1 MHYLSRSA
9 LCAGI
14 AGIFILA
21 GTSPAR
27 AAETA
32 ASEIVIIPVGDT
44 VTGDLYA
51 AGSRVVVEG
60 TIEGDLI
67 AFAAEEVVISG
78 EVTGSVLAVAP
89 TVTVGG
95 EVAGSVRFTA
105 NRVAISGSIGG
116 DLVGAALR
124 VELSPESTID
134 GDVLVWAFRVAAA
147 GTIGTDL
154 EGTQRTLE
162 LAGSVGGDVDV
173 SVNRLIVTG
182 PLEVAGDLGYRS
194 PSEAEGMDQAT
205 VGGVVAHKTPL
216 PPNIRVRAL
225 GLLTRFLVVLGLTSA
240 ALLVAWGW
248 PGRTESAGDRA
259 KSNLWR
265 ALGRGALVIL
275 SPFILAG
282 IAALIAGLVPASA
295 SLPLLAVFAPLIL
308 ALAGLVLVLS
318 LVAGVP
324 AILALGR
331 ALPGERGL
339 YGSVVAGSIVA
350 GILWLIPYVGWLVPL
365 LVLPIGLGSWMLSFQ
380 GRGVTVDDPSNS
392 LTTGPPSG
400 SGTTVKDPAT

>member
-14 AGIFILA
+14 AGIFILI
-21 GTSPAR
+21 GTSPAH

-32 ASEIVIIPVGDT
+32 ASEIVIIPEGDT
-44 VTGDLYA
+44 VTEDLYA
-51 AGSRVVVEG
+51 VGSRVVVEG

-78 EVTGSVLAVAP
+78 QVTGNVQAVAP

-105 NRVAISGSIGG
+105 NRLTISGSIGG
-116 DLVGAALR
+116 DLVGAAVR
-124 VELSPESTID
+124 AELSPESTID
-134 GDVLVWAFRVAAA
+134 GDVVVWAFRMVAA

-205 VGGVVAHKTPL
+205 VEGVVAHKTPL

-225 GLLTRFLVVLGLTSA
+225 GWLARFLVVLGLTCA

-248 PGRTESAGDRA
+248 PGRTESAGD
-259 KSNLWR
+259 
-265 ALGRGALVIL
+265 
-275 SPFILAG
+275 
-282 IAALIAGLVPASA
+282 
-295 SLPLLAVFAPLIL
+295 
-308 ALAGLVLVLS
+308 
-318 LVAGVP
+318 
-324 AILALGR
+324 
-331 ALPGERGL
+331 
-339 YGSVVAGSIVA
+339 
-350 GILWLIPYVGWLVPL
+350 
-365 LVLPIGLGSWMLSFQ
+365 
-380 GRGVTVDDPSNS
+380 
-392 LTTGPPSG
+392 
-400 SGTTVKDPAT
+400 

>member
-14 AGIFILA
+14 AGIFLLV
-21 GTSPAR
+21 GTTPAL

-32 ASEIVIIPVGDT
+32 ASEIVIIPEGDT
-44 VTGDLYA
+44 VTEDLYA

-60 TIEGDLI
+60 TIEGDLM
-67 AFAAEEVVISG
+67 AFAAEEVVING
-78 EVTGSVLAVAP
+78 EVTGSVVAVTP
-89 TVTVGG
+89 TMTIGG
-95 EVAGSVRFTA
+95 EVGGSVRFTA

-124 VELSPESTID
+124 AELTAESTIE
-134 GDVLVWAFRVAAA
+134 GDVLVWAFRLVAA

-162 LAGSVGGDVDV
+162 LAGSVAGDVDV
-173 SVNRLIVTG
+173 SVNSLIVTG
-182 PLEVAGDLGYRS
+182 PLDVTGDFGYRS
-194 PSEAEGMDQAT
+194 PSEAEGLDQAT

-216 PPNIRVRAL
+216 PPNIRIRAL
-225 GLLTRFLVVLGLTSA
+225 GLLTRFLVILGLTCA

-248 PGRTESAGDRA
+248 PERTEAAGDRA
-259 KSNLWR
+259 RGSVWR
-265 ALGRGALVIL
+265 ALGRGALIVL
-275 SPFILAG
+275 SPLIVAG

-295 SLPLLAVFAPLIL
+295 SLPLLAVFVPLIL

-324 AILALGR
+324 AVLAFGR

-339 YGSVVAGSIVA
+339 YGSVVVGSIVV
-350 GILWLIPYVGWLVPL
+350 GVLWMIPYVGWLVPL
-365 LVLPIGLGSWMLSFQ
+365 LVLPIGLGAWMLSFREAQ
-380 GRGVTVDDPSNS
+380 SPQSSRQT
-392 LTTGPPSG
+392 
-400 SGTTVKDPAT
+400 A

>member
-1 MHYLSRSA
+1 MHCLSRSA

-14 AGIFILA
+14 AGIFILV

-32 ASEIVIIPVGDT
+32 ASEIVIVPEGDT
-44 VTGDLYA
+44 VTEDLYA

-67 AFAAEEVVISG
+67 AFAAEEVVIPG
-78 EVTGSVLAVAP
+78 EVTGSVVAVAP
-89 TVTVGG
+89 TVTIGG
-95 EVAGSVRFTA
+95 EVGGSVRFTA
-105 NRVAISGSIGG
+105 NKLAMSGSVGG

-124 VELSPESTID
+124 AELTPESTIE
-134 GDVLVWAFRVAAA
+134 GDVLVWAFRLVAA

-173 SVNRLIVTG
+173 SVNSLTVTA
-182 PLEVAGDLGYRS
+182 PLEVTGDMGYRS
-194 PSEAEGMDQAT
+194 PAEAEGLSQAA

-225 GLLTRFLVVLGLTSA
+225 GMLTRFLVVLGLTCA

-248 PGRTESAGDRA
+248 PGRTESAGERA
-259 KSNLWR
+259 RTNVWR

-275 SPFILAG
+275 SPLIVTG

-295 SLPLLAVFAPLIL
+295 SLPLLAVFVPLIL

-339 YGSVVAGSIVA
+339 YGSVVLGSIVA
-350 GILWLIPYVGWLVPL
+350 GILWLVPWIGWLVPL
-365 LVLPIGLGSWMLSFQ
+365 LVLPIGLGAWLLSF
-380 GRGVTVDDPSNS
+380 REE
-392 LTTGPPSG
+392 G
-400 SGTTVKDPAT
+400 SQPTIRQTA

>member
-14 AGIFILA
+14 AGIFILVA
-21 GTSPAR
+21 TSPAR

-32 ASEIVIIPVGDT
+32 ASEIVIVPEGDT
-44 VTGDLYA
+44 VTEDLYA
-51 AGSRVVVEG
+51 AGSRVVIEG

-67 AFAAEEVVISG
+67 AFAAEEVVIPG
-78 EVTGSVLAVAP
+78 EVTGSVVAVAP
-89 TVTVGG
+89 TVTIGG
-95 EVAGSVRFTA
+95 EVGGSVRFTA
-105 NRVAISGSIGG
+105 NRIAISGSVGG

-124 VELSPESTID
+124 ADLTPESTIE
-134 GDVLVWAFRVAAA
+134 GDALVWAFRLVAA

-173 SVNRLIVTG
+173 SVNSLIVTG
-182 PLEVAGDLGYRS
+182 PLEVTGDMGYRS
-194 PSEAEGMDQAT
+194 PAEAEGLSQAS

-225 GLLTRFLVVLGLTSA
+225 GMLTRFLVVLGLTCA

-248 PGRTESAGDRA
+248 PGRTESAGERA
-259 KSNLWR
+259 RTNVWR

-275 SPFILAG
+275 SPLIVTG

-295 SLPLLAVFAPLIL
+295 SLPLLAVFVPLIL

-324 AILALGR
+324 AILALGL

-339 YGSVVAGSIVA
+339 YGSVVLGSIVA
-350 GILWLIPYVGWLVPL
+350 GILWLVPWIGWLVPL
-365 LVLPIGLGSWMLSFQ
+365 LVLPIGLGAWLLSF
-380 GRGVTVDDPSNS
+380 REE
-392 LTTGPPSG
+392 G
-400 SGTTVKDPAT
+400 SQPTIRQTA

>member
-14 AGIFILA
+14 AGIFILVA
-21 GTSPAR
+21 TSPAL

-32 ASEIVIIPVGDT
+32 ASEIVIIPEGDT
-44 VTGDLYA
+44 IPDDLYA

-78 EVTGSVLAVAP
+78 QVTGSVVAVAP

-95 EVAGSVRFTA
+95 EVGGSVRSTA
-105 NRVAISGSIGG
+105 NRLAISGSVGR

-124 VELSPESTID
+124 AELTTESTIE
-134 GDVLVWAFRVAAA
+134 GDVLVWAIRMAAA
-147 GTIGTDL
+147 GSIGTDL

-173 SVNRLIVTG
+173 SVNSLIVTG
-182 PLEVAGDLGYRS
+182 PLEVTGDLGYRS
-194 PSEAEGMDQAT
+194 PSEAEGLGQAT
-205 VGGVVAHKTPL
+205 VSGVVAHKTPL
-216 PPNIRVRAL
+216 PPNIRIRAL
-225 GLLTRFLVVLGLTSA
+225 GLLTRFLVVLGLTCA

-248 PGRTESAGDRA
+248 PGRTEFAGLRA
-259 KSNLWR
+259 RANVWR

-275 SPFILAG
+275 SPFIVAG

-295 SLPLLAVFAPLIL
+295 SLPLLAIFVPLVL

-318 LVAGVP
+318 LAAGVP

-339 YGSVVAGSIVA
+339 YGSVVVGSIVA
-350 GILWLIPYVGWLVPL
+350 GILWLLPWIGWLVPL
-365 LVLPIGLGSWMLSFQ
+365 LV
-380 GRGVTVDDPSNS
+380 
-392 LTTGPPSG
+392 
-400 SGTTVKDPAT
+400 

>member
-14 AGIFILA
+14 AGIFILVGA
-21 GTSPAR
+21 SPAL

-32 ASEIVIIPVGDT
+32 ASEIVIIPEGDT
-44 VTGDLYA
+44 IPDDLYA

-78 EVTGSVLAVAP
+78 QVTGSVVAVAP

-95 EVAGSVRFTA
+95 EVGGSVRSTA
-105 NRVAISGSIGG
+105 NRLAISGSVGR

-124 VELSPESTID
+124 AELTTESTIE
-134 GDVLVWAFRVAAA
+134 GDVLVWAIRMAAA
-147 GTIGTDL
+147 GSIGTDL

-173 SVNRLIVTG
+173 SVNSLIVTG
-182 PLEVAGDLGYRS
+182 PLEVTGDLGYRS
-194 PSEAEGMDQAT
+194 PSEAEGLGQAT
-205 VGGVVAHKTPL
+205 VSGVVTHKTPL
-216 PPNIRVRAL
+216 PPNIRIRAL
-225 GLLTRFLVVLGLTSA
+225 GLLTRFLVVLGLTCA

-248 PGRTESAGDRA
+248 PGRTESAGVRA
-259 KSNLWR
+259 RANVWR

-275 SPFILAG
+275 SPFIVAG

-295 SLPLLAVFAPLIL
+295 SLPLLAIFVPLVP

-339 YGSVVAGSIVA
+339 YGSVVVGSIVA
-350 GILWLIPYVGWLVPL
+350 GILWLLPWIGWLVPL
-365 LVLPIGLGSWMLSFQ
+365 LVLPIGLGAWMLSFRDEGSQ
-380 GRGVTVDDPSNS
+380 
-392 LTTGPPSG
+392 TTIRQ
-400 SGTTVKDPAT
+400 TA

>member
-21 GTSPAR
+21 GTSPAF

-32 ASEIVIIPVGDT
+32 ASEIVIIPEGDT
-44 VTGDLYA
+44 VTEDLYA
-51 AGSRVVVEG
+51 VGSRVLVEG

-67 AFAAEEVVISG
+67 AFAAEEVIISG
-78 EVTGSVLAVAP
+78 RVMGNVQAVAP
-89 TVTVGG
+89 TVTIDG
-95 EVAGSVRFTA
+95 EVSGSVRFTA
-105 NRVAISGSIGG
+105 NRLTISGSIGG
-116 DLVGAALR
+116 DLVGASVRA
-124 VELSPESTID
+124 ELSPESTID
-134 GDVLVWAFRVAAA
+134 GDVVVWAFRLVAA
-147 GTIGTDL
+147 GTIETDL

-173 SVNRLIVTG
+173 SVNQLTVTG

-194 PSEAEGMDQAT
+194 PSEAEGIDQAR
-205 VGGVVAHKTPL
+205 VEGVVAHKTPL

-225 GLLTRFLVVLGLTSA
+225 GWLARFLVVLGLTCA

-248 PGRTESAGDRA
+248 PGRTESAGERA
-259 KSNLWR
+259 RRNPWR

-275 SPFILAG
+275 SPFIVAG

-295 SLPLLAVFAPLIL
+295 SLPLLAVFVPLIL

-339 YGSVVAGSIVA
+339 YGSVVAGSIVV
-350 GILWLIPYVGWLVPL
+350 GILWMIPYVGWLVPL
-365 LVLPIGLGSWMLSFQ
+365 LVLPIGMGSWMLSFQ
-380 GRGVTVDDPSNS
+380 GREDTADDPSNS
-392 LTTGPPSG
+392 LTTDPPSG

>member
-9 LCAGI
+9 LCVGI
-14 AGIFILA
+14 AGIFLLV

-32 ASEIVIIPVGDT
+32 ASEIVIIPEDDT
-44 VTGDLYA
+44 ITEDLYA
-51 AGSRVVVEG
+51 AGSRVQVEG

-67 AFAAEEVVISG
+67 AFAAEEVVITG
-78 EVTGSVLAVAP
+78 QVTGSVLAVAP
-89 TVTVGG
+89 TVTVSG

-105 NRVAISGSIGG
+105 NRLAVSGSVGG

-124 VELSPESTID
+124 AELTPESTIE
-134 GDVLVWAFRVAAA
+134 GDVLVWAFRLVAA

-162 LAGSVGGDVDV
+162 LAGAVGGDVDV
-173 SVNRLIVTG
+173 SVNSLIVTG

-194 PSEAEGMDQAT
+194 PSEAEGLSQTT

-216 PPNIRVRAL
+216 PPNIRIRAL
-225 GLLTRFLVVLGLTSA
+225 GFLTRFLVILGLTCA

-248 PGRTESAGDRA
+248 PGRTESAGERA
-259 KSNLWR
+259 RANAWR

-275 SPFILAG
+275 SPLIVAG
-282 IAALIAGLVPASA
+282 VAALIAGLVPASA
-295 SLPLLAVFAPLIL
+295 SLPLLAIFVPLIL

-339 YGSVVAGSIVA
+339 YGSVVLGSIVA
-350 GILWLIPYVGWLVPL
+350 GIIWLIPWIGWLVPL
-365 LVLPIGLGSWMLSFQ
+365 LILPVGLGAWMLSF
-380 GRGVTVDDPSNS
+380 RED
-392 LTTGPPSG
+392 G
-400 SGTTVKDPAT
+400 SQPTILETS

>member
-14 AGIFILA
+14 AGIFILV
-21 GTSPAR
+21 GTSPAL

-32 ASEIVIIPVGDT
+32 ASEIVIIPEGDT
-44 VTGDLYA
+44 IPDDLYA

-78 EVTGSVLAVAP
+78 QVTGSVVAVAP

-95 EVAGSVRFTA
+95 EVGGSVRFTA
-105 NRVAISGSIGG
+105 NRLAISGSVGR

-124 VELSPESTID
+124 AELTTESTIE
-134 GDVLVWAFRVAAA
+134 GDVLVWAIRMAAA
-147 GTIGTDL
+147 GSIGTDL

-173 SVNRLIVTG
+173 NVNSLIATG
-182 PLEVAGDLGYRS
+182 PLEVTGDLGYRS
-194 PSEAEGMDQAT
+194 PSEAEGLGQAT

-216 PPNIRVRAL
+216 PPNIRIRAL
-225 GLLTRFLVVLGLTSA
+225 GLLTRFLVVLGLTCA

-248 PGRTESAGDRA
+248 PGRTESAGVRA
-259 KSNLWR
+259 RANVWR

-275 SPFILAG
+275 SPFIVAG

-295 SLPLLAVFAPLIL
+295 RLPLLAIFVPLVL

-339 YGSVVAGSIVA
+339 YGSVVLGSTVA
-350 GILWLIPYVGWLVPL
+350 GILWLIPWLGWLVPL
-365 LVLPIGLGSWMLSFQ
+365 LVMPIGLGAWMLSF
-380 GRGVTVDDPSNS
+380 REE
-392 LTTGPPSG
+392 G
-400 SGTTVKDPAT
+400 SQPTIRQTA